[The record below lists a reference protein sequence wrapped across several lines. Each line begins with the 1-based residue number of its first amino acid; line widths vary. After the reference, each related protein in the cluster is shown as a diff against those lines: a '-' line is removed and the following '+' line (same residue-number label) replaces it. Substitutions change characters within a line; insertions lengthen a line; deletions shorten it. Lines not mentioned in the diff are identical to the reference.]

1 MFQTFTGSSRRP
13 RQVNLSGRV
22 SNPFA
27 AVGQGQGSQAAVQ
40 SAQQER
46 AQRQRERDRL
56 NAARRIQKVWR
67 GHACRRALYD
77 QIRRE
82 WDELES
88 RADANSQYA
97 SEDDAFLQ
105 LQRLLL
111 FINLRNEKDHMRLNR
126 YCNRAM
132 ISAYTGG
139 PWPMAYLRL
148 QEAVLG
154 TLGRHLSIL
163 SSGTGSADKAGKDG
177 KNAALSVLEDPA
189 VLPSLETLCFL
200 NELIPKE
207 AATKSSLYYRNV
219 AQLTREAFE
228 SSVPTTDPS
237 QAQAQQKALEALF
250 RATIE
255 PLNKFHAN
263 TEQAYEAF
271 AGYYLGLE
279 VLSSGEAFSCAG
291 TTGKQWLDRLAASL
305 NVKLLAHSVAELVR
319 TSRLDKYE
327 LGIESRV
334 RLLGAFIYCHRH
346 AHNFRDAHNYSSQK
360 DFVTVVSNLLSSVA
374 DDVSLDTASIG
385 ESDDEVSYKK
395 QTVQRMTLNPFL
407 QEQITSLVDEH
418 SIRGLLADR
427 ASDSLDDDAR
437 ELASYALTLIRFFPR
452 RGDEIR
458 MWLYLGSSEVR
469 STPAIKY
476 FWQAVRATSVVQKI
490 SHDSRAA
497 IELLKDKKNTS
508 THRWQ
513 APTSAEAE
521 NARTTKEW
529 QVILIFLELYIFV
542 LKVMDDDE
550 FFSGGNIMDIDSSL
564 RSSRTRENALPLAD
578 VRDLTTFL
586 KNLGF
591 TMYFNASEIL
601 GDDQRDS
608 SSSGGLREFF
618 RLSSTSNE
626 TPEASQQ
633 DRKPDQHSIG
643 GITGMSL
650 DYVKGLVTGLLRMV
664 YERDS
669 RRKFLPKDHWL
680 MTSRFDMSGF
690 ISAVVEEEEN
700 RNRIQEEDD
709 EDAGQETN
717 QDMDG
722 LEILDRQSVI
732 GARRTEQARHL
743 DRLQMQQRKA
753 SRKRYLQLVAPR
765 LEILQNMPFFID
777 FTKRVQIFREF
788 VRLDQ
793 MKRRHGR
800 IDPDQWRMLMMHDL
814 HTRDPIE
821 RHHAKIRRQHEFD
834 DAFEQ
839 FFKLGEA
846 LKEPIQITFV
856 DQFDTVEAGIDGGGV
871 TKEFLTSVTSQAFAP
886 SDSGI
891 DLFVEN
897 DAHLLYP
904 NPSAVEHQKEV
915 LRDAGIREGSKLW
928 KDTTSDLLARYEFLG
943 RIVGKCLYEGILVDI
958 NFAPFFLLKWA
969 LTGGTNSAAKESGYR
984 ANLNDLRD
992 LDEDLYQGLLK
1003 LKNYPGNVEDDLSLY
1018 FTITDVIRTDPRTG
1032 RQVTVTR
1039 ELIPNG
1045 ANTPVTNENR
1055 LVYISYVARHRLQI
1069 QPHAQTAAFLRGLS
1083 TMISPSWLSMF
1094 NQSELQTLIGGT
1106 SSSIDVQDL
1115 RRNTQYGGLY
1125 VIGDDGL
1132 EHPSVQLFWR
1142 VMESLSDDERRA
1154 VLKFVTST
1162 PRAPLLGFG
1171 SLNPRFSIRDAG
1183 HDTSR
1188 LPSTSTCVNLLKLP
1202 LYKDEQVLREKLLYA
1217 VNSGAGFDLS

>member
-27 AVGQGQGSQAAVQ
+27 QLGAGQGSQSAVQ

-56 NAARRIQKVWR
+56 HAARLIQNAWR

-77 QIRRE
+77 QTRRD
-82 WDELES
+82 WDALES
-88 RADANSQYA
+88 QCTWNAAGTECGTPTDNSPHAAHADAAYPTEA
-97 SEDDAFLQ
+97 DAFLQ
-105 LQRLLL
+105 IQRLLL
-111 FINLRNEKDHMRLNR
+111 FMNLRNDDDHRRLTR

-132 ISAYTGG
+132 KSEFTGG

-148 QEAVLG
+148 ERAVLG
-154 TLGRHLSIL
+154 TLNRQIKAISE
-163 SSGTGSADKAGKDG
+163 SADKTDRTGQRGQTTAS
-177 KNAALSVLEDPA
+177 SVLQAPA
-189 VLPSLETLCFL
+189 VLPSLEALCFL

-207 AATKSSLYYRNV
+207 AAMYSDLYYQAMFGVTTAAFV
-219 AQLTREAFE
+219 A
-228 SSVPTTDPS
+228 
-237 QAQAQQKALEALF
+237 
-250 RATIE
+250 E
-255 PLNKFHAN
+255 PPL
-263 TEQAYEAF
+263 
-271 AGYYLGLE
+271 AG
-279 VLSSGEAFSCAG
+279 
-291 TTGKQWLDRLAASL
+291 L

-319 TSRLDKYE
+319 TSRIDNCQLST
-327 LGIESRV
+327 ESRL
-334 RLLGAFIYCHRH
+334 RLLGCFIYCHRH
-346 AHNFRDAHNYSSQK
+346 AHNFSNAREYSSQK
-360 DFVTVVSNLLSSVA
+360 DFVSVVSNLLSSVA
-374 DDVSLDTASIG
+374 DDVTLDTASIG
-385 ESDDEVSYKK
+385 DGDDESSWKKQSYK
-395 QTVQRMTLNPFL
+395 RATLSPFL
-407 QEQITSLVDEH
+407 QEQITSLVDES
-418 SIRGLLADR
+418 SIRSLLADR
-427 ASDSLDDDAR
+427 SSDSLDDEAR

-458 MWLYLGSSEVR
+458 MWLYLGSGDVR

-476 FWQAVRATSVVQKI
+476 FWQAVRATGVVQKI
-490 SHDSRAA
+490 SRDSRAA
-497 IELLKDKKNTS
+497 IELLRDRKS
-508 THRWQ
+508 TPAAYPWQ
-513 APTSAEAE
+513 APSILDEM
-521 NARTTKEW
+521 NSIITKEW

-542 LKVMDDDE
+542 LKVMDDEE
-550 FFSGGNIMDIDSSL
+550 FFSGGNVMDIDSGS
-564 RSSRTRENALPLAD
+564 RSSRTRENALPLTD
-578 VRDLTTFL
+578 VRDLTVFL

-601 GDDQRDS
+601 GDDQRDTS
-608 SSSGGLREFF
+608 STGGIRDFF
-618 RLSSTSNE
+618 RLSSAQGE
-626 TPEASQQ
+626 VPESTEQE
-633 DRKPDQHSIG
+633 RRPEQHSIG

-680 MTSRFDMSGF
+680 MTSRFDMGGF

-700 RNRIQEEDD
+700 RNRLQEEDD
-709 EDAGQETN
+709 EDAGQEMD
-717 QDMDG
+717 QDIDG
-722 LEILDRQSVI
+722 LDMSSERHLI
-732 GARRTEQARHL
+732 GTRRTQQARHL
-743 DRLQMQQRKA
+743 DRLQMQQRRA

-765 LEILQNMPFFID
+765 LEILQNMPFFIP
-777 FTKRVQIFREF
+777 FTTRVQIFREF

-793 MKRRHGR
+793 IKRRHGR
-800 IDPDQWRMLMMHDL
+800 IDPDQWRMAMIHEL
-814 HTRDPIE
+814 HARDHID

-839 FFKLGEA
+839 FYGLGEQ

-871 TKEFLTSVTSQAFAP
+871 TKEFLTSVTSQAFSP
-886 SDSGI
+886 SPDGI
-891 DLFVEN
+891 HLFVEN
-897 DAHLLYP
+897 EAHLLYP
-904 NPSAVEHQKEV
+904 NPSAVEHQKEI
-915 LRDAGIREGSKLW
+915 LREVGAREGSSIWLEQVRN
-928 KDTTSDLLARYEFLG
+928 LLDRYEFLG

-969 LTGGTNSAAKESGYR
+969 LTGGSNSATKESGYR

-1003 LKNYPGNVEDDLSLY
+1003 LKNYPGNVEEDLSLY
-1018 FTITDVIRTDPRTG
+1018 FTITDVVRTDPVTG
-1032 RQVTVTR
+1032 KQMTVTK
-1039 ELIPNG
+1039 ELMKDG
-1045 ANTPVTNENR
+1045 ANIPVTDRNR
-1055 LVYISYVARHRLQI
+1055 LVYISLVARHRLQV
-1069 QPHAQTAAFLRGLS
+1069 QPAMQTGAFLRGLS
-1083 TMISPSWLSMF
+1083 AMISPSWLSMF

-1106 SSSIDVQDL
+1106 SSSIDVADL

-1132 EHPSVQLFWR
+1132 EHSSIRLFWG
-1142 VMESLSDDERRA
+1142 VMEKLSDDDRRA

-1183 HDTSR
+1183 HDTTR

-1202 LYKDEQVLREKLLYA
+1202 LYKDERTLREKLLYA
-1217 VNSGAGFDLS
+1217 VKSGAGFDLS

>member
-27 AVGQGQGSQAAVQ
+27 QLGAGQGSQSAVQ

-56 NAARRIQKVWR
+56 HAARLIQNAWR

-77 QIRRE
+77 QTRRD
-82 WDELES
+82 WDALES
-88 RADANSQYA
+88 QSHADAAYPTEA
-97 SEDDAFLQ
+97 DAFLQ
-105 LQRLLL
+105 IQRLLL
-111 FINLRNEKDHMRLNR
+111 FMNLRNDDDHRRLTR

-132 ISAYTGG
+132 KSEFTGG

-148 QEAVLG
+148 ERAVLG
-154 TLGRHLSIL
+154 TLNRQIKAISE
-163 SSGTGSADKAGKDG
+163 SADKTDRTGQRGQTTAS
-177 KNAALSVLEDPA
+177 SVLQAPA
-189 VLPSLETLCFL
+189 VLPSLEALCFL

-207 AATKSSLYYRNV
+207 AAMYSDLYYQAMFGVTTAAFV
-219 AQLTREAFE
+219 AEPPLVLIPLT
-228 SSVPTTDPS
+228 
-237 QAQAQQKALEALF
+237 K
-250 RATIE
+250 I
-255 PLNKFHAN
+255 HAN

-271 AGYYLGLE
+271 AGHYLHVE
-279 VLSSGEAFSCAG
+279 ALSAGNAYTCAA
-291 TTGKQWLDRLAASL
+291 TTGQEWLDQLAAGL

-319 TSRLDKYE
+319 TSRIDNCQLST
-327 LGIESRV
+327 ESRL
-334 RLLGAFIYCHRH
+334 RLLGCFIYCHRH
-346 AHNFRDAHNYSSQK
+346 AHNFSNAREYSSQK
-360 DFVTVVSNLLSSVA
+360 DFVSVVSNLLSSVA
-374 DDVSLDTASIG
+374 DDVTLDTASIG
-385 ESDDEVSYKK
+385 DGDDESSWKKQSYK
-395 QTVQRMTLNPFL
+395 RATLSPFL
-407 QEQITSLVDEH
+407 QEQITSLVDES
-418 SIRGLLADR
+418 SIRSLLADR
-427 ASDSLDDDAR
+427 SSDSLDDEAR

-458 MWLYLGSSEVR
+458 MWLYLGSGDVR

-476 FWQAVRATSVVQKI
+476 FWQAVRATGVVQKI
-490 SHDSRAA
+490 SRDSRAA
-497 IELLKDKKNTS
+497 IELLRDRKS
-508 THRWQ
+508 TPAAYPWQ
-513 APTSAEAE
+513 APSILDEI
-521 NARTTKEW
+521 NSIITKEW

-542 LKVMDDDE
+542 LKVMDDEE
-550 FFSGGNIMDIDSSL
+550 FFSGGNVMDIDSGS
-564 RSSRTRENALPLAD
+564 RSSRTRENALPLTD
-578 VRDLTTFL
+578 VRDLTVFL

-601 GDDQRDS
+601 GDDQRDTS
-608 SSSGGLREFF
+608 STGGIRDFF
-618 RLSSTSNE
+618 RLSSAQGE
-626 TPEASQQ
+626 VPESTEQE
-633 DRKPDQHSIG
+633 RRPEQHSIG

-680 MTSRFDMSGF
+680 MTSRFDMGGF

-700 RNRIQEEDD
+700 RNRLQEEDD
-709 EDAGQETN
+709 EDAGQEMD
-717 QDMDG
+717 QDIDG
-722 LEILDRQSVI
+722 LDMSSERHLI
-732 GARRTEQARHL
+732 GTRRTQQARHL
-743 DRLQMQQRKA
+743 DRLQMQQRRA

-765 LEILQNMPFFID
+765 LEILQNMPFFIP
-777 FTKRVQIFREF
+777 FTTRVQIFREF

-793 MKRRHGR
+793 IKRRHGR
-800 IDPDQWRMLMMHDL
+800 IDPDQWRMAMIHEL
-814 HTRDPIE
+814 HARDHID

-839 FFKLGEA
+839 FYGLGEQ

-871 TKEFLTSVTSQAFAP
+871 TKEFLTSVTSQAFSP
-886 SDSGI
+886 SPDGI
-891 DLFVEN
+891 HLFVEN
-897 DAHLLYP
+897 EAHLLYP
-904 NPSAVEHQKEV
+904 NPSAVEHQKEI
-915 LRDAGIREGSKLW
+915 LREVGAREGSSIWLEQVRN
-928 KDTTSDLLARYEFLG
+928 LLDRYEFLG

-969 LTGGTNSAAKESGYR
+969 LTGGSNSATKESGYR

-1003 LKNYPGNVEDDLSLY
+1003 LKNYPGNVEEDLSLY
-1018 FTITDVIRTDPRTG
+1018 FTITDVVRTDPVTG
-1032 RQVTVTR
+1032 KQMTVTK
-1039 ELIPNG
+1039 ELMKDG
-1045 ANTPVTNENR
+1045 ANIPVTDRNR
-1055 LVYISYVARHRLQI
+1055 LVYISLVARHRLQV
-1069 QPHAQTAAFLRGLS
+1069 QPAMQTGAFLRGLS
-1083 TMISPSWLSMF
+1083 AMISPSWLSMF

-1106 SSSIDVQDL
+1106 SSSIDVADL

-1132 EHPSVQLFWR
+1132 EHSSIRLFWG
-1142 VMESLSDDERRA
+1142 VMEKLSDDDRRA

-1183 HDTSR
+1183 HDTTR

-1202 LYKDEQVLREKLLYA
+1202 LYKDERTLREKLLYA
-1217 VNSGAGFDLS
+1217 VKSGAGFDLS

>member
-27 AVGQGQGSQAAVQ
+27 QLGAGQGSQSAVQ

-56 NAARRIQKVWR
+56 HAARIIQKTWR
-67 GHACRRALYD
+67 GHACRRALYH
-77 QIRRE
+77 QIRRD
-82 WDELES
+82 WDDLES
-88 RADANSQYA
+88 QSQADAPYPTEA
-97 SEDDAFLQ
+97 DAFLQ
-105 LQRLLL
+105 IQRLLL
-111 FINLRNEKDHMRLNR
+111 FVNLRNEEDHRRLTR

-132 ISAYTGG
+132 KSEFTGG

-148 QEAVLG
+148 EQAVLG
-154 TLGRHLSIL
+154 TLTRQVNTISERMKK
-163 SSGTGSADKAGKDG
+163 TDKAGKDA
-177 KNAALSVLEDPA
+177 KNTASSALEAPA
-189 VLPSLETLCFL
+189 VLPSLEALCYL

-207 AATKSSLYYRNV
+207 AAVLSNLYYQAMASV
-219 AQLTREAFE
+219 TAAAF
-228 SSVPTTDPS
+228 STDSPPAGAS
-237 QAQAQQKALEALF
+237 DPEVQKQALF
-250 RATIE
+250 RAIVG
-255 PLNKFHAN
+255 PLTKFHAN
-263 TEQAYEAF
+263 TELAYEAF
-271 AGYYLGLE
+271 AGHYLHIE
-279 VLSSGEAFSCAG
+279 ALSSGDAYTCAA
-291 TTGKQWLDRLAASL
+291 TTGQEWLDQLAASL

-319 TSRLDKYE
+319 TSRIDKYE
-327 LGIESRV
+327 LSVESRV
-334 RLLGAFIYCHRH
+334 RLLGCFIYCHRH
-346 AHNFRDAHNYSSQK
+346 AHNFSSAHEYSSQK
-360 DFVTVVSNLLSSVA
+360 DFVSVVSNLLSSVA
-374 DDVSLDTASIG
+374 DDVTLDTASIG
-385 ESDDEVSYKK
+385 DGDDESSWKK
-395 QTVQRMTLNPFL
+395 QPYKRITLAPFL
-407 QEQITSLVDEH
+407 QEQITSLVDES

-427 ASDSLDDDAR
+427 SSDSLDDEAR

-458 MWLYLGSSEVR
+458 MWLYLGSSDIR

-490 SHDSRAA
+490 SRDSRAA
-497 IELLKDKKNTS
+497 VELLKDKKS
-508 THRWQ
+508 APAADRWQ
-513 APTSAEAE
+513 APSILDDTNSVI
-521 NARTTKEW
+521 TKEW

-542 LKVMDDDE
+542 LKVMDDEE
-550 FFSGGNIMDIDSSL
+550 FFSGGNVMDIDSGS
-564 RSSRTRENALPLAD
+564 RSSRTRENALPLSD
-578 VRDLTTFL
+578 VRDLTVFL

-601 GDDQRDS
+601 GDDQRDTS
-608 SSSGGLREFF
+608 STGGIRDFF
-618 RLSSTSNE
+618 RLSSAPNE
-626 TPEASQQ
+626 ATETTQQ
-633 DRKPDQHSIG
+633 ERKPEQHAIG

-680 MTSRFDMSGF
+680 MTSRFDMGGF

-700 RNRIQEEDD
+700 RNRLQEEDD
-709 EDAGQETN
+709 EDAGQEMD
-717 QDMDG
+717 QDIDG
-722 LEILDRQSVI
+722 LDMSSERHLI
-732 GARRTEQARHL
+732 GTRRTQQARHL
-743 DRLQMQQRKA
+743 DRLQMQQRRA

-765 LEILQNMPFFID
+765 LEILQNMPFFIP
-777 FTKRVQIFREF
+777 FTTRVQIFREF

-793 MKRRHGR
+793 IKRRHGR
-800 IDPDQWRMLMMHDL
+800 IDPDQWRMAMIHEL
-814 HTRDPIE
+814 HSRDHID

-839 FFKLGEA
+839 FYGLGEQ

-886 SDSGI
+886 TPTGI
-891 DLFVEN
+891 NMFVEN
-897 DAHLLYP
+897 EAHLLYP
-904 NPSAVEHQKEV
+904 NPSAVEHQKEI
-915 LRDAGIREGSKLW
+915 LREVGVKEGSSLW
-928 KDTTSDLLARYEFLG
+928 TEQLRNLLDRYEFLG

-969 LTGGTNSAAKESGYR
+969 LTGGLNSATKESGYR

-1003 LKNYPGNVEDDLSLY
+1003 LKNYPGNVEEDLSLY
-1018 FTITDVIRTDPRTG
+1018 FTITDVIRTDPITG
-1032 RQVTVTR
+1032 KQTTVTK
-1039 ELIPNG
+1039 ELLKDG
-1045 ANTPVTNENR
+1045 ANTPVTDRNR
-1055 LVYISYVARHRLQI
+1055 LVYISLVARHRLQV
-1069 QPHAQTAAFLRGLS
+1069 QPAMQTGAFLRGLS
-1083 TMISPSWLSMF
+1083 AMISPSWLSMF

-1106 SSSIDVQDL
+1106 SSSIDVADL

-1142 VMESLSDDERRA
+1142 VMESLSDENRRA

-1183 HDTSR
+1183 NDMTR

-1202 LYKDEQVLREKLLYA
+1202 LYKDENTLREKLLYA

>member
-56 NAARRIQKVWR
+56 HAARKIQKVWR
-67 GHACRRALYD
+67 GHACRRTLYD
-77 QIRRE
+77 QIRRG

-88 RADANSQYA
+88 QADASSPYT
-97 SEDDAFLQ
+97 SEQDAFLQ

-111 FINLRNEKDHMRLNR
+111 FMNLRNEKDHTRLNR

-132 ISAYTGG
+132 VSAFTGG

-154 TLGRHLSIL
+154 TLSRHLTIL
-163 SSGTGSADKAGKDG
+163 SAGSRTRAGEMKHG
-177 KNAALSVLEDPA
+177 KNAASTVLEDPA
-189 VLPSLETLCFL
+189 VLPSLRTLCFL

-207 AATKSSLYYRNV
+207 AATKSFLYYQTV
-219 AQLTREAFE
+219 ALLTREAFE
-228 SSVPTTDPS
+228 GDLS
-237 QAQAQQKALEALF
+237 QGEAQKKALEALF
-250 RATIE
+250 ATVIG

-271 AGYYLGLE
+271 AGHYLALE
-279 VLSSGEAFSCAG
+279 VLSSGDAFSCAG
-291 TTGKQWLDRLAASL
+291 TTGRQWLDQIAASL

-319 TSRLDKYE
+319 TSRLNKYE
-327 LGIESRV
+327 LSTESRV
-334 RLLGAFIYCHRH
+334 RLLGTFIYCHRH
-346 AHNFRDAHNYSSQK
+346 AHNFRNAHDYSSQK

-385 ESDDEVSYKK
+385 DGDDDSSDRK
-395 QTVQRMTLNPFL
+395 QVVQRMTLGPFL
-407 QEQITSLVDEH
+407 QEQITSLVDEN

-427 ASDSLDDDAR
+427 TSGSLDDDAR

-490 SHDSRAA
+490 SHDSKAA
-497 IELLKDKKNTS
+497 IELLKDRKNIPAAN
-508 THRWQ
+508 RWQ

-521 NARTTKEW
+521 NAKITKEW

-550 FFSGGNIMDIDSSL
+550 FFSGGNVMEIDSGI

-578 VRDLTTFL
+578 VRDLTIFL

-626 TPEASQQ
+626 TAGTSQE
-633 DRKPDQHSIG
+633 DRKPEQHSIG

-709 EDAGQETN
+709 EEGGQETG

-722 LEILDRQSVI
+722 LQVVERQSVI

-814 HTRDPIE
+814 HSRDPIE
-821 RHHAKIRRQHEFD
+821 RHHAKIRRKNEFE
-834 DAFEQ
+834 DAFNQ
-839 FFKLGEA
+839 FYQLGEA

-886 SDSGI
+886 AESGI

-915 LRDAGIREGSKLW
+915 LRDAGLSEDSKLF
-928 KDTTSDLLARYEFLG
+928 KETVNDLLKRYEFLG

-958 NFAPFFLLKWA
+958 NFAPFFLLKWS

-1003 LKNYPGNVEDDLSLY
+1003 LKNYPGNVEEDLSLY
-1018 FTITDVIRTDPRTG
+1018 FTITDVIRKDPRTG
-1032 RQVTVTR
+1032 RQITVTR
-1039 ELIPNG
+1039 ELIPDG
-1045 ANTPVTNENR
+1045 ANIPVTNENR

-1202 LYKDEQVLREKLLYA
+1202 LYKDEQTLREKLLYA